1 MNTPGRRSRPRR
13 RAEAAAPAPSL
24 RAGATPA
31 EIAAGCYEKIALVLQ
46 GGGALGGYQA
56 GVYEA
61 LHEAGLRPDWFAGVS
76 IGAINAAI
84 LAGNEEGV
92 RVERLRTFWDTIS
105 RPAGPFGGSLP
116 WLNQLVEALPLGAGT
131 AGTPFG
137 TAFDEARLAWLGAAS
152 AVGALLQG
160 QQGFFQSRTLSPF
173 LFRDGSAAATSF
185 YDVAPL
191 KQTLERLVDFD
202 RINSGATRLSV
213 GAVNVRT
220 GNVVYFDSR
229 QTVLRAEHIMASGAL
244 PPAFPAV
251 EIDGEHYWDGGVVSN
266 TPLQYV
272 LSDLPRVDTL
282 ALQVDLWSASG
293 TLPQTVFD
301 VLERQKDIQYSSRTR
316 LGTDTMARLQK
327 LRAALRELIDRAGAD
342 ALPAATMEHL
352 QPWICDRVYNIIHL
366 IYRAKPHEEQYKDYA
381 FGPIA
386 MRDHWQSGFDDMCR
400 TLAHAEYFVPP
411 SREQTVV
418 THDVHRDE
426 FVPRRRR

>member
-1 MNTPGRRSRPRR
+1 MSAARPRR
-13 RAEAAAPAPSL
+13 RAAKSAPRRRRS
-24 RAGATPA
+24 PA
-31 EIAAGCYEKIALVLQ
+31 EIATGSYEKIALVLQ
-46 GGGALGGYQA
+46 GGGALGAYQA

-61 LHEAGLRPDWFAGVS
+61 LEEAGLRPDWFAGVS

-84 LAGNEEGV
+84 LAGNAPER

-105 RPAGPFGGSLP
+105 LPAGPFGSSLP
-116 WLNQLVEALPLGAGT
+116 WINQLIESV
-131 AGTPFG
+131 PFG
-137 TAFDEARLAWLGAAS
+137 GPGSAGIPFGAALEEARLAWLGATS

-160 QQGFFQSRTLSPF
+160 QQGFFQSRALSPF

-191 KQTLERLVDFD
+191 RQTLERLVDFD
-202 RINSGATRLSV
+202 RINDGATRLSV

-229 QTVLRAEHIMASGAL
+229 EQPLGPEHVIASGAL

-272 LSDLPRVDTL
+272 LSDTPRADTL
-282 ALQVDLWSASG
+282 ALQVDLWSARG
-293 TLPQTVFD
+293 ELPRSILD

-316 LGTDTMARLQK
+316 LGTDTMERLQK
-327 LRAALRELIDRAGAD
+327 LRSALRELIERAGAD
-342 ALPAATMEHL
+342 AVPAALLDHL
-352 QPWICDRVYNIIHL
+352 QPWICDRVYNVIHL
-366 IYRAKPHEEQYKDYA
+366 IYRSKPHEEPYKDYA
-381 FGPIA
+381 FGPVA
-386 MRDHWQSGFDDMCR
+386 MRDHWQSGLDDMRR
-400 TLAHAEYFVPP
+400 TLAHVEYFDPP

-426 FVPRRRR
+426 FVPRRER